1 MYINIYQEV
10 LLNQLAYNE
19 AILLPTALT
28 VEIMTL
34 KWDLFRVSRDAVK
47 HMSGRAEE
55 STNKCQH
62 LKIKLLMANENNVVL
77 PYSSEEGSG
86 TVRSSLNY
94 QGWHSVTTYQS
105 VQGKHWTGWW
115 KGMQEARGKH
125 EDTSRPHSHWVR
137 RKGWSHFSFSHEQFN
152 PFECNR
158 SYPHFHCNPFGISNV
173 FLQNQITEHTTC
185 TQQVGAAAKVRTL
198 HLNE

>member
-1 MYINIYQEV
+1 
-10 LLNQLAYNE
+10 
-19 AILLPTALT
+19 
-28 VEIMTL
+28 
-34 KWDLFRVSRDAVK
+34 
-47 HMSGRAEE
+47 MSGRDEE

-137 RKGWSHFSFSHEQFN
+137 RKGWSHFSFSHDQFN